1 MTLLYVQN
9 FQTLRIII
17 ARNLYR
23 ICFQGITVIYG
34 LFVIFSILI
43 FFFSEKLKKMKL
55 ISIKTVFLRVVL
67 QLYRMWFVLT
77 RIINS
82 FRLKDDEMYQVLVQ
96 FCVTLSFRLLTRCV
110 RIQIKRKKKSPSSF
124 YRWLLCRCDTTPKWC
139 SVERSGDQPR
149 QNIHVF
155 QRAKNKIFTV
165 LLKPVRSCEISS
177 LWLHLNV
184 DQKKNH
190 FEITFMT
197 DKVKKWE

>member
-17 ARNLYR
+17 ARILYR

-43 FFFSEKLKKMKL
+43 FFFFSEKLVKKMKL

-110 RIQIKRKKKSPSSF
+110 RIQIKRKKNHHPF
-124 YRWLLCRCDTTPKWC
+124 IVDYCAVVIRH
-139 SVERSGDQPR
+139 RSGAVLSV
-149 QNIHVF
+149 HVIS
-155 QRAKNKIFTV
+155 RDKIYSTRV
-165 LLKPVRSCEISS
+165 PTC
-177 LWLHLNV
+177 
-184 DQKKNH
+184 KK
-190 FEITFMT
+190 
-197 DKVKKWE
+197 